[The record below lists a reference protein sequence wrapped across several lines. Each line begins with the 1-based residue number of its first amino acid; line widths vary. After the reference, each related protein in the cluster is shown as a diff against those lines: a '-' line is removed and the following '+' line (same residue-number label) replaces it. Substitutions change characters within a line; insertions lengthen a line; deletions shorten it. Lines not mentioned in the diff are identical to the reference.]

1 MIKDKVYSMKNKYFI
16 LLIGFMFIVNDLVA
30 ASTQEK
36 TATATQRKI
45 SEPTRGGEAPLLV
58 HEQYGQD
65 PSNTKFLEA
74 LASAYQTSTTMQG
87 SNADQRLAAEKVAD
101 ARTGYHPNI
110 SGTLS
115 NTRGLTENNPT
126 TRKGNSSTESAANNT
141 FNTSQSAGIT
151 LEQNLYKGGQTM
163 YSVNAAEE
171 GLKGSWESFKNT
183 EQSVLL
189 AATQAY
195 LDVILKRR
203 TLEQRISSEN
213 FLKDNF
219 KYVKALQEAG
229 ENKTISDVA
238 EAESKYYSA
247 VSARVKAEGDLD
259 VAIAVYINVVGQKP
273 DDNIENP
280 TVPLE
285 IVPDSVEK
293 LQLLALEAN
302 PEIKNLQYAVRQAQ
316 ENVKAARTAWAPSVD
331 VALSAKRN
339 LSYIQDDGPA
349 NTTSSADRRNTNY
362 QATTSLTVPFYQKGK
377 EYTGLRTQKE
387 NESKARITLENKR
400 QEVIQNCRKYWDQL
414 VSSQNQ
420 ISSLHIAIKSA
431 QVNLEGKR
439 KAYEVG
445 EGILLEVL
453 QAEEQL
459 TKARIDLIQAEKDY
473 CEAAFQL
480 MKLVRTLDADT
491 LRLNVQKY
499 TYEAY
504 YNNVKDGVF

>member
-1 MIKDKVYSMKNKYFI
+1 MKDRVYSMKNKYFI
-16 LLIGFMFIVNDLVA
+16 LLIGFMVANHIIAAPTPKKAA
-30 ASTQEK
+30 ASTQKK
-36 TATATQRKI
+36 T
-45 SEPTRGGEAPLLV
+45 SEPTRSGNNPFLV
-58 HEQYGQD
+58 NEQYVRN
-65 PSNTKFLEA
+65 PTNTKFLEA
-74 LASAYQTSTTMQG
+74 LASAYQTSTVMQG
-87 SNADQRLAAEKVAD
+87 ANADQRIAAESVAN
-101 ARTGYHPNI
+101 ARTGYHPGI
-110 SGTLS
+110 SGSLS
-115 NTRGLTENNPT
+115 NTRSLAQNNSITP
-126 TRKGNSSTESAANNT
+126 KGNTNVQAANNT
-141 FNTSQSAGIT
+141 FSTSQSVGIN
-151 LEQNLYKGGQTM
+151 LKQNLYKGGQTM

-171 GLKGSWESFKNT
+171 GLKGSWETFKNT

-189 AATQAY
+189 AAAQAY

-203 TLEQRISSEN
+203 TLEQRFSSEN

-247 VSARVKAEGDLD
+247 ISARVKAQGDLD
-259 VAIAVYINVVGQKP
+259 VAIAVYINVIGQKP
-273 DDNIENP
+273 DDNLENP
-280 TVPLE
+280 TIPME
-285 IVPDSVEK
+285 IVPDNVEK

-316 ENVKAARTAWAPSVD
+316 ENVKIARTAWAPSLD
-331 VALSAKRN
+331 VNLSASRD
-339 LSYIQDDGPA
+339 LAYIQDDKQSA
-349 NTTSSADRRNTNY
+349 STSSKDTRATNY
-362 QATTSLTVPFYQKGK
+362 QATTSLTIPFYQQGA
-377 EYTGLRTQKE
+377 EYTGLRKQKE
-387 NESKARITLENKR
+387 TESKARISLENKR
-400 QEVIQNCRKYWDQL
+400 QEIIQNCRKYWDQS

-420 ISSLHIAIKSA
+420 ISSLRVAVKSA
-431 QVNLEGKR
+431 RINLDGKR

-459 TKARIDLIQAEKDY
+459 TTAGINLIQAEKDY

-480 MKLVRTLDADT
+480 VKLIGTLDANT

-499 TYEAY
+499 TYETY